1 MLTVYILL
9 FAYIVMGL
17 VALWAIYNNKRLVEW
32 EDKIWA
38 IFKKFVR
45 AKFAKARA
53 GHSKTFLKALKP
65 SAASSARVHSSGY
78 VA

>member
-9 FAYIVMGL
+9 FAYIAMGL

-32 EDKIWA
+32 EDKILA
-38 IFKKFVR
+38 NFKKSVR

-53 GHSKTFLKALKP
+53 NRGKTFLKALKP
-65 SAASSARVHSSGY
+65 SAASSARMHSSGY

>member
-17 VALWAIYNNKRLVEW
+17 VALWAIYNNTRLVEW
-32 EDKIWA
+32 EDKLWA
-38 IFKKFVR
+38 NFKKSVR
-45 AKFAKARA
+45 VKFAKVRA

-65 SAASSARVHSSGY
+65 SAASSASVRSSGY

>member
-17 VALWAIYNNKRLVEW
+17 VALLAIFNNRRLVEW
-32 EDKIWA
+32 EDKFFA
-38 IFKKFVR
+38 NFKKSVR
-45 AKFAKARA
+45 TKFSKNRENR
-53 GHSKTFLKALKP
+53 GKTFMKALKP